1 MEGNGF
7 RGLRICKKESKREED
22 LVLTRESW
30 QKLFG
35 GGGKYGGLGCFGL
48 CRGHV
53 S

>member
-30 QKLFG
+30 QKLF
-35 GGGKYGGLGCFGL
+35 
-48 CRGHV
+48 CRRGEIGWFRLILIL
-53 S
+53 